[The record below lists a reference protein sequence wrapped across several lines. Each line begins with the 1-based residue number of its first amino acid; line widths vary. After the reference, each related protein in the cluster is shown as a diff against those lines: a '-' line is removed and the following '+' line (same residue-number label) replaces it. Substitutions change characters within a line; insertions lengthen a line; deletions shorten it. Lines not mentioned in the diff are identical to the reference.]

1 MTTVTPPRR
10 VILLTSASTYRDEAF
25 LAAARGLDLE
35 VVRVLDMPEQLSE
48 HYEVRLAVDFSKPE
62 RAAAQIAALARQEPV
77 AAILSVDD
85 AATELAALANE
96 LAGLPANDP
105 HAARAARDKYVMRS
119 QLAAGGVKTPW
130 FKVAPAD
137 RNPAEVAEQVEYPCV
152 VKPRRLSGSRGVIRA
167 DNPEEFATAFTRLRT
182 ILTGDGEDVAQA
194 TILVEEYLPGDEV
207 AVEGLLTD
215 GELHVLAIF
224 DKPDPLEG
232 PFFEETIY
240 VTPSRHSAR
249 TQRAIADEV
258 AASAHALGLRH
269 GPIHAE
275 LRVRDERAWLLE
287 VAGRSIGGL

>member
-1 MTTVTPPRR
+1 MTATPPRR
-10 VILLTSASTYRDEAF
+10 VILLTSASTYRAEAF
-25 LAAARGLDLE
+25 LAAARSLDLE

-48 HYEVRLAVDFSKPE
+48 HYEVRLAVEFSKPAQ
-62 RAAAQIAALARQEPV
+62 AAADIARLVAEQPV
-77 AAILSVDD
+77 AAIISVDD

-105 HAARAARDKYVMRS
+105 NAARAARDKYVMRS

-130 FKVAPAD
+130 FKIFPAD
-137 RNPAEVAEQVEYPCV
+137 GDPSELAAGVAFPCV

-167 DNPEEFATAFTRLRT
+167 DNAEEFAAAFNRLRA
-182 ILTGDGEDVAQA
+182 ILSGDGEDLSQA

-224 DKPDPLEG
+224 DKPDPLIG

-240 VTPSRHSAR
+240 VTPSRHSTRA
-249 TQRAIADEV
+249 QQAIADEV
-258 AASAHALGLRH
+258 AASAAALGLRH

-275 LRVRDERAWLLE
+275 LRVYDERAWLLE